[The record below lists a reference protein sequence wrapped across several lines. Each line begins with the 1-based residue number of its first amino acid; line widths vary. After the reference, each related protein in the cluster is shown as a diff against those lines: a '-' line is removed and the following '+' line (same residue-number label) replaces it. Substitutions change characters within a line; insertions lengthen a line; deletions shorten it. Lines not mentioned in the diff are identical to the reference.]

1 MKKFLYTILFAL
13 VTIVSVSSCTEED
26 VKPSLDETSS
36 AVGGR
41 ARTGNP

>member
-1 MKKFLYTILFAL
+1 MKKFLYTLVLAV
-13 VTIVSVSSCTEED
+13 VTIVSVSSCTEEE

>member
-1 MKKFLYTILFAL
+1 MKKFIYTLLFAV
-13 VTIVSVSSCTEED
+13 VTVISVSSCTEEE
-26 VKPSLDETSS
+26 VKPSLEETSS

>member
-1 MKKFLYTILFAL
+1 MKKFFYTILFAL